1 MRKHPSRIFAAVAAA
16 GLMASLSACQVK
28 PGEYRI
34 YKITSLPVQMG
45 ADCGVNPDP
54 RDSTTFFGAQSI
66 QIFATD
72 ADDFFL
78 EYGDAVLIGSRSG
91 TDYTFEGDSVQ
102 VDDPIDGTTVTQTRS
117 VDVAIEIKG
126 YKITGQVVDFTST
139 TCGGNCDGIP
149 TTQCTITGS
158 FFGTEIKD
166 VELERGV

>member
-34 YKITSLPVQMG
+34 YKITALPAQMG

-54 RDSTTFFGAQSI
+54 RDSSTFFGAQTI

-72 ADDFFL
+72 ADDYFL
-78 EYGDAVLIGSRSG
+78 EYGDNVLIGSRSG
-91 TDYTFEGDSVQ
+91 TDYTFEGDAIQ
-102 VDDPIDGTTVTQTRS
+102 VDDPVDGTTVTTTHTL
-117 VDVAIEIKG
+117 DIAISIKG
-126 YKITGQVVDFTST
+126 YKITGDFIDFNST

-158 FFGTEIKD
+158 FFGSELKD

>member
-1 MRKHPSRIFAAVAAA
+1 MRKYPSRIFAAVAAA
-16 GLMASLSACQVK
+16 GLMATLSACQVK

-34 YKITSLPVQMG
+34 YKITALPTQMG
-45 ADCGVNPDP
+45 ADCGVDIDP
-54 RDSTTFFGAQSI
+54 RDSTTFFGASTI

-72 ADDFFL
+72 ADDYFL
-78 EYGDAVLIGSRSG
+78 EYGEDVLIGSRSG
-91 TDYTFEGDSVQ
+91 TDYTFAGDEVA
-102 VDDPIDGTTVTQTRS
+102 VEDPIDGTTVTTQHTL
-117 VDVAIEIKG
+117 DVAISIKG
-126 YKITGQVVDFTST
+126 YKITGEFVDFTST

>member
-1 MRKHPSRIFAAVAAA
+1 MRNPSRIFSAVAAL

-34 YKITSLPVQMG
+34 YKITFLPAQMG
-45 ADCGVNPDP
+45 ADCGTNPDL
-54 RDSTTFFGAQSI
+54 RDSTTFFAADTI

-72 ADDFFL
+72 ADDYFI
-78 EYGDAVLIGSRSG
+78 EYGEAVLIGSRSG

-102 VDDPIDGTTVTQTRS
+102 VDDPGENTTTTDTHS
-117 VDVAIEIKG
+117 LDLAISIKG
-126 YKITGQVVDFTST
+126 HKITGDFVDFTARS
-139 TCGGNCDGIP
+139 CGGDCDAFP
-149 TTQCTITGS
+149 SFQCTVTGS